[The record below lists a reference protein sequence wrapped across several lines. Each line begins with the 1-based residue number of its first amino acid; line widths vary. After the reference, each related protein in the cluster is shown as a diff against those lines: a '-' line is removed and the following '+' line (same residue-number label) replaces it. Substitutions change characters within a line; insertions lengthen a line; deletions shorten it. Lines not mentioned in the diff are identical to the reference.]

1 MVLYNIFS
9 SLRRCLDGRR
19 QQFFLPSRRAFR
31 LQAQWPILAGCVL
44 LASAVLTSC
53 SGLNLGGSPSPSPTG
68 KAATPTPTTTA
79 LARLH
84 WCDKPLMVFR
94 DLAASGTPGVKAGNP
109 TTITDWSVVE
119 PRLGFTDYLPA
130 TLPTGSCLVSASGTV
145 RDPIL
150 GSNFVIGYI
159 LPDHSPIT
167 LSQAPQRSQSAAF
180 QCSPASDTGGTPPK
194 TGTPKTAPV
203 AADPTQFCSGVRG
216 STNIVFS
223 SRGKT
228 DTLQQ
233 FFKALQPDVD
243 WIPAT

>member
-1 MVLYNIFS
+1 MVVYKIFS

-53 SGLNLGGSPSPSPTG
+53 SGLNLGGSASPSPTG
-68 KAATPTPTTTA
+68 KAVTPTSTTTA

-119 PRLGFTDYLPA
+119 PRLGFTVYLPA

-159 LPDHSPIT
+159 LPDHSSIT
-167 LSQAPQRSQSAAF
+167 LSQAPQRTQSTAF
-180 QCSPASDTGGTPPK
+180 QCSLVPSTSGTK
-194 TGTPKTAPV
+194 ATPTPTTSQG
-203 AADPTQFCSGVRG
+203 PTQFCSGARG

-223 SRGKT
+223 SSGKT
-228 DTLQQ
+228 AALQQ
-233 FFKALQPDVD
+233 FFNALQPGVD
-243 WIPAT
+243 WVPTA